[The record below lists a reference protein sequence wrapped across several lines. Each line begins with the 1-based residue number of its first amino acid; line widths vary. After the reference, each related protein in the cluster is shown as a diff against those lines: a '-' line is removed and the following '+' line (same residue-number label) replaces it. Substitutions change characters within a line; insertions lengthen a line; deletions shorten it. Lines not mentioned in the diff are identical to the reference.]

1 VKRTRSMRE
10 PFWSVGARRCSL
22 ILQLRRSPD
31 ENAGPG
37 GHGDETQWGRVGQQ
51 TSSRVCRQRP
61 REAEFMTIWIGQ
73 VEGALAPLGIAR
85 GRRWRKPGGTRAL
98 IEVIH
103 IGHIED
109 DASPPGPLSVCRL
122 GDQVEIARSVA
133 RVMAL
138 SPSIIADR

>member
-51 TSSRVCRQRP
+51 TSRVCRQRP
-61 REAEFMTIWIGQ
+61 RETEFMTIWIGQ
-73 VEGALAPLGIAR
+73 MEVALAPLGIS
-85 GRRWRKPGGTRAL
+85 GCHGW
-98 IEVIH
+98 
-103 IGHIED
+103 
-109 DASPPGPLSVCRL
+109 
-122 GDQVEIARSVA
+122 
-133 RVMAL
+133 
-138 SPSIIADR
+138 